1 MVLVQ
6 VTLNVHRQLTTENF
20 KDIAPGR
27 ELFEF
32 RGCRNAGPAALSAGG
47 QLSSWGQL
55 ELT

>member
-1 MVLVQ
+1 MVVVQ
-6 VTLNVHRQLTTENF
+6 VTLNVHRQLATENF
-20 KDIAPGR
+20 KEIAPGR
-27 ELFEF
+27 KLSEY

>member
-1 MVLVQ
+1 MVVVQ

-20 KDIAPGR
+20 KEIAPGR
-27 ELFEF
+27 ELSEYC
-32 RGCRNAGPAALSAGG
+32 GCRNAGPAALSAGG

>member
-27 ELFEF
+27 EVWKSG
-32 RGCRNAGPAALSAGG
+32 GCRNAGPAALSAGG

>member
-1 MVLVQ
+1 MVVVQ
-6 VTLNVHRQLTTENF
+6 VTLNVNRQLTTENF
-20 KDIAPGR
+20 KYIALYG
-27 ELFEF
+27 ELSEY

>member
-6 VTLNVHRQLTTENF
+6 VTLNVHRQLTTENI
-20 KDIAPGR
+20 KDIAPDR
-27 ELFEF
+27 ELSEY

>member
-1 MVLVQ
+1 MVVVQ
-6 VTLNVHRQLTTENF
+6 VTLNVHRQLTRENF

-27 ELFEF
+27 EVWKSG
-32 RGCRNAGPAALSAGG
+32 GCRNAGPAALSAGG

>member
-20 KDIAPGR
+20 KEIAPGR
-27 ELFEF
+27 ELSEY